1 MIQLLLSAYREFS
14 GRGIDYGEDYVP
26 LSELIDRFPDILIP
40 IPFYLLFLLIAY
52 LILSRRST
60 IDKYWFYINEEDNEW
75 YKTLIIFGWI
85 AGVLCIL
92 PTIFTSIEII
102 FRVLVGG
109 TLTILNWILSWI
121 LSIFILLQMVG
132 LIPSLAYLAL
142 EEKHKSLAKL
152 VGLILLCITLYI
164 VITLWNTIMD
174 WSFMFPPLKFNI

>member
-1 MIQLLLSAYREFS
+1 MVDPVNIAPRNF
-14 GRGIDYGEDYVP
+14 VP
-26 LSELIDRFPDILIP
+26 YLFTNSILGSKNLNNTKLGLP
-40 IPFYLLFLLIAY
+40 Y
-52 LILSRRST
+52 